1 MMTSG
6 GKEKK
11 VEVLAEEF
19 EGLKFNL
26 TDGVDVA
33 EDGTIYFTDASYKYC
48 LKDFYYDIAEG
59 KPHGRFMSYNPAT
72 KKVSLLARNLYFPN
86 GVAVSP
92 DQNFVIY
99 CETIL

>member
-1 MMTSG
+1 MRVTTSD
-6 GKEKK
+6 KK
-11 VEVLAEEF
+11 VELLADEV

-33 EDGTIYFTDASYKYC
+33 EDGTIYFTDASYKYT
-48 LKDFYYDIAEG
+48 LKDFYYDIVEG
-59 KPHGRFMSYNPAT
+59 KPHGRLMSYNPGT
-72 KKVSLLARNLYFPN
+72 KKVTLLARFLYFPN

-92 DQNFVIY
+92 DQNFIVY